1 MANATTTTATPA
13 PANPAAPA
21 QHTMLDVDDILRS
34 PYQVRA
40 EDDDGL
46 DALAADM
53 AANGLIQP
61 VTARVRT
68 RHGDGSVSYE
78 LIAGHRRLAAARK
91 LRWRT
96 IPAIVVE
103 VDDAQ
108 AEAMLVAE
116 NFARRDLTPLET
128 ADTAAGLVKRHG
140 AAEAARI
147 CGKSERWAQR
157 MAYISGRL
165 SENWRRIARR
175 CRLSQASL
183 EALCKGTATSQQNQ
197 LNDLL
202 DDAGCHEVDELLA
215 LDDDRLPEALMGG
228 GDPDE
233 LGATAWD
240 GPAVKNLPW
249 VQCGCGD
256 CDGCPN
262 RTDAIPEIAFEDRD
276 REDYRPTCIDP
287 KCRKAKMKEWLG
299 GRGLREWSRKLGVEV
314 TPQPKGVES
323 WRGSDQASKTHCVPY
338 LITHGYPDGGVK
350 WFEKPSPK
358 KRPEKQYPTD
368 VEAREAAYCETVRR
382 WVADCDDITALT
394 AIVIALSL
402 TCNIDGQHVYGPTQR
417 LQAAAA
423 LANTGMR
430 DALRAD
436 CVASVDDLLALE
448 TGRTGH
454 TGDEM
459 AAAHALADIV
469 CGGDPKALEGLRAEA
484 AALGEQRIR
493 DIAAAKAADKA
504 KARKGKGRAK

>member
-1 MANATTTTATPA
+1 
-13 PANPAAPA
+13 
-21 QHTMLDVDDILRS
+21 MLNVDDILRS

-103 VDDAQ
+103 ADDAQ
-108 AEAMLVAE
+108 AESMLVAE
-116 NFARRDLTPLET
+116 NLQRRDLTPLEM

-140 AAEAARI
+140 AAAAAKI

-157 MAYISGRL
+157 MAYIAGRL
-165 SENWRRIARR
+165 SEDWRRIARR

-183 EALCKGTATSQQNQ
+183 EELCKGTATSQQS
-197 LNDLL
+197 LL
-202 DDAGCHEVDELLA
+202 ESLFDDVDCHTVDELLA
-215 LDDDRLPEALMGG
+215 LDDDRLPDALMGG
-228 GDPDE
+228 GDPVE
-233 LGATAWD
+233 LVAPAWD
-240 GPAVKNLPW
+240 GPVVDSLPW
-249 VQCGCGD
+249 VRCGCGD
-256 CDGCPN
+256 CDGCQD
-262 RTDAIPEIAFEDRD
+262 RTDAIPEIAFEDRGREGD
-276 REDYRPTCIDP
+276 RTTCLDS
-287 KCRKAKMKEWLG
+287 KCQKAKMREWLG
-299 GRGLREWSRKLGVEV
+299 GRGLREWSRRLGVEV

-338 LITHGYPDGGVK
+338 LITHGYPEGGVK

-358 KRPEKQYPTD
+358 KRPEKTYPSD
-368 VEAREAAYCETVRR
+368 IEAREAAYCETVRK

-402 TCNIDGQHVYGPTQR
+402 TCNIDGQRVYGRAQR

-459 AAAHALADIV
+459 AAAHALADIL
-469 CGGDPKALEGLRAEA
+469 CGGDPKALEGLKAEA
-484 AALGEQRIR
+484 AALGEQRVR

>member
-1 MANATTTTATPA
+1 MAKAQKDIPADPA
-13 PANPAAPA
+13 PANPAETA
-21 QHTMLDVDDILRS
+21 QHAMLDVDVIVRS

-61 VTARVRT
+61 VTVR
-68 RHGDGSVSYE
+68 RFRSDFQVRWE
-78 LIAGHRRLAAARK
+78 LIAGHRRLAAAKR
-91 LRWRT
+91 LGWEQ

-103 VDDAQ
+103 ADDAQ

-140 AAEAARI
+140 AAAAAKI
-147 CGKSERWAQR
+147 CGKSERWAWR
-157 MAYISGRL
+157 MAYIAGRL
-165 SENWRRIARR
+165 SEDWRRIARR

-183 EALCKGTATSQQNQ
+183 EELCKGTATSQRN
-197 LNDLL
+197 LL
-202 DDAGCHEVDELLA
+202 DAMLDEADCHEVDGLLA
-215 LDDDRLPEALMGG
+215 LDDDRLPEALRGG

-233 LGATAWD
+233 LGAPAWD
-240 GPAVKNLPW
+240 GPVVENLPW

-256 CDGCPN
+256 CDGCQD
-262 RTDAIPEIAFEDRD
+262 RTDAIPEIAFDDERRD
-276 REDYRPTCIDP
+276 DRPTCIDP
-287 KCRKAKMKEWLG
+287 KCRTAKMKEWLG

-314 TPQPKGVES
+314 TPQPKGIES
-323 WRGSDQASKTHCVPY
+323 WKGSDQASKMHCVPY
-338 LITHGYPDGGVK
+338 LITHGYPEGGVK

-358 KRPEKQYPTD
+358 KRPEKQYPTN
-368 VEAREAAYCETVRR
+368 VEARDAAFCETVRK

-402 TCNIDGQHVYGPTQR
+402 VCSIDGRVVYGRVQR
-417 LQAAAA
+417 LQAVAA
-423 LANTGMR
+423 LENTGMR

-436 CVASVDDLLALE
+436 CVASVDGLLALE

-459 AAAHALADIV
+459 AAAHALADIL
-469 CGGDPKALEGLRAEA
+469 CGGDPKAREGLRAEA

-493 DIAAAKAADKA
+493 DIAEAKAADKA
-504 KARKGKGRAK
+504 KARKGKAARA